1 MKSIR
6 IVLISL
12 ALGLALASC
21 RRAPAPDQ
29 ALEKPAK
36 ASGPKLEGR
45 DLILR
50 KGLQIKIAQKGEGLQ
65 GKTRNIQVENPSGAE
80 GLSFLWRISGGPA
93 VNPESQPAV
102 PEAEGGNDFGKMTL
116 ANTVDGRRMTLPLFW
131 PGGELFMSNSSAIWL
146 SDRAFSELKK
156 DGKTQWALGL
166 LDNPLLGP
174 AQGNALIESS
184 LDLMNGALEGKPE
197 QKAAAMELKV
207 TDKSADYALKLNG
220 VDREIEVI
228 EAENWLAKLKILDNA
243 QNPLILEVQVA
254 PERSAANI
262 FFPLSW
268 IRPWLS
274 YRVEGISFQP

>member
-1 MKSIR
+1 MF
-6 IVLISL
+6 LLSL
-12 ALGLALASC
+12 ALGLALGASSC
-21 RRAPAPDQ
+21 RRAPAPDRT
-29 ALEKPAK
+29 AEKPAK
-36 ASGPKLEGR
+36 SSGASLEGR

-50 KGLQIKIAQKGEGLQ
+50 KGLQIKIVQNAAGLQ
-65 GKTRNIQVENPSGAE
+65 GKTRNIQIENPSGAE
-80 GLSFLWRISGGPA
+80 GLSFLWRVSGNQAGVA
-93 VNPESQPAV
+93 ESQPTV
-102 PEAEGGNDFGKMTL
+102 PAAEAGEDFGKMTL

-156 DGKTQWALGL
+156 EGKTQWALGL

-174 AQGNALIESS
+174 AQGNELIETS
-184 LDLMNGALEGKPE
+184 LESVNRGLEGKAE

-207 TDKSADYALKLNG
+207 TDDSADYPLKLNG
-220 VDREIEVI
+220 VEREVEVI
-228 EAENWLAKLKILDNA
+228 EAGNWLAKLKILDNA

-274 YRVEGISFQP
+274 YRVEEISIQP